1 MALQKVVHIL
11 SDTGCVC
18 TVLSYTLP
26 ECKEEVCR
34 ILVLEQK
41 INLINED
48 KGLLTLCSVLC
59 DSVQNTVKDDKHT
72 DRHKLLAEVENVITD
87 KSIVSIYIC
96 LLCKSIQR
104 TVSKQLNSKSDF
116 LCFRLILFEKFISEI
131 LQGRNLTGIIVLL
144 IGAVNACS
152 TTVNDGLLLCS
163 EICTADKL
171 FAKGHNKLGF
181 QDNRI
186 CSVAIVLVHIHCI
199 DMVIRCC
206 GDIDNLAT
214 KCIYKMGILPL
225 RVDDDYISIGRKD
238 NIFNLP
244 LSRKRLT
251 ATGYTENKGV
261 TVKKLFSVGNYHI
274 FTDNILTVINAV
286 LVVNILN
293 PERNKHCKAL
303 GRKSSECVYF
313 PCTVWHNG
321 IESVHLLK
329 FKNRK
334 LTKMFSRCCEQR
346 FRIVV
351 ELLFGICG
359 MHHCEHCEH
368 HSLVTGG
375 KVIKELF
382 HFLFLLFH
390 IIRNSCRKVVVHIL
404 LSLPVRDV
412 GFYTEQSVF
421 GFSDCFIGR
430 NRYNINGHHQIS
442 VHIRKFRHH
451 TVLDIGRIFTKKDN
465 PAITVTDFEIITFK
479 F

>member
-1 MALQKVVHIL
+1 M
-11 SDTGCVC
+11 G
-18 TVLSYTLP
+18 
-26 ECKEEVCR
+26 
-34 ILVLEQK
+34 
-41 INLINED
+41 
-48 KGLLTLCSVLC
+48 
-59 DSVQNTVKDDKHT
+59 
-72 DRHKLLAEVENVITD
+72 
-87 KSIVSIYIC
+87 
-96 LLCKSIQR
+96 
-104 TVSKQLNSKSDF
+104 KQLNSKSDF

-131 LQGRNLTGIIVLL
+131 LQGRNLTGVIILL
-144 IGAVNACS
+144 ICAVNACS
-152 TTVNDGLLLCS
+152 ATVNNGLLLCS

-225 RVDDDYISIGRKD
+225 RVDDDYIGVRRKD

-244 LSRKRLT
+244 LSRKGLT
-251 ATGYTENKGV
+251 TTGYTEDKGI

-274 FTDNILTVINAV
+274 FTDNILTVVNTV

-293 PERNKHCKAL
+293 SERNKHCKAL
-303 GRKSSECVYF
+303 GCKGSEGINF

-334 LTKMFSRCCEQR
+334 LTKMLSRCCEQR
-346 FRIVV
+346 FCIIIK
-351 ELLFGICG
+351 LFFTIRR
-359 MHHCEHCEH
+359 MHHRKHSKH
-368 HSLVTGG
+368 HSLVTSS
-375 KVIKELF
+375 KVVKEFL

-390 IIRNSCRKVVVHIL
+390 IIGNGSRKVVVHIL

-451 TVLDIGRIFTKKDN
+451 TVLDIGRIFT
-465 PAITVTDFEIITFK
+465 
-479 F
+479 

>member
-1 MALQKVVHIL
+1 MI
-11 SDTGCVC
+11 
-18 TVLSYTLP
+18 
-26 ECKEEVCR
+26 
-34 ILVLEQK
+34 
-41 INLINED
+41 
-48 KGLLTLCSVLC
+48 
-59 DSVQNTVKDDKHT
+59 
-72 DRHKLLAEVENVITD
+72 
-87 KSIVSIYIC
+87 
-96 LLCKSIQR
+96 
-104 TVSKQLNSKSDF
+104 F
-116 LCFRLILFEKFISEI
+116 
-131 LQGRNLTGIIVLL
+131 
-144 IGAVNACS
+144 
-152 TTVNDGLLLCS
+152 
-163 EICTADKL
+163 
-171 FAKGHNKLGF
+171 
-181 QDNRI
+181 
-186 CSVAIVLVHIHCI
+186 
-199 DMVIRCC
+199 RCC
-206 GDIDNLAT
+206 GDIDNLST
-214 KCIYKMGILPL
+214 KCIYKVGILPL

-238 NIFNLP
+238 NIFNLS
-244 LSRKRLT
+244 LSCKGLT

-293 PERNKHCKAL
+293 SERNKHCKAF
-303 GRKSSECVYF
+303 GCKGSEGVNF

-321 IESVHLLK
+321 IKPIHLLK

-346 FRIVV
+346 FRIVI
-351 ELLFGICG
+351 ELFFGICG
-359 MHHCEHCEH
+359 MHHRKHCEH

-390 IIRNSCRKVVVHIL
+390 IIRNGCRKVVVHIL

-451 TVLDIGRIFTKKDN
+451 TVLDIGRIFT
-465 PAITVTDFEIITFK
+465 
-479 F
+479 